1 MRKHVVRLL
10 RLFSEPG
17 ADGNADEIADTGAD
31 ERADGDAYWVAN
43 GWSDAIA
50 ECASDGNAH
59 ANASNSLVRAVA
71 DAVARTVNRP
81 LPIGALVCCDAVH
94 IVRWNMLFIDREV
107 RIGRRNILCERLW
120 PERVRLLRVV
130 PVRATVPGAV
140 DAAVANPYAGPH
152 GTTIRHADDAAV
164 ANPYFGPDGGTEC
177 DPDIAAQSDTHRIS
191 IGRAHNA
198 AVALA
203 IRATH
208 VHADTRSVGRA
219 MPERPHIQH

>member
-1 MRKHVVRLL
+1 M
-10 RLFSEPG
+10 
-17 ADGNADEIADTGAD
+17 
-31 ERADGDAYWVAN
+31 AN
-43 GWSDAIA
+43 GCPDAIA
-50 ECASDGNAH
+50 ECASDRDAH
-59 ANASNSLVRAVA
+59 ADASNAILRAVA
-71 DAVARTVNRP
+71 DAVARTVNRHV
-81 LPIGALVCCDAVH
+81 LISALVCCDAVH
-94 IVRWNMLFIDREV
+94 IIRWDMFLIQREV
-107 RIGRRNILCERLW
+107 RIGRRNFLCERLR
-120 PERVRLLRVV
+120 PERVRLLRLV
-130 PVRATVPGAV
+130 PVRFALPGAV

-177 DPDIAAQSDTHRIS
+177 DPDIAAQCSTQRIS

>member
-10 RLFSEPG
+10 RLFSEPD

-31 ERADGDAYWVAN
+31 ERADGDAYRVAN

-59 ANASNSLVRAVA
+59 ANAANSLVRAVA
-71 DAVARTVNRP
+71 DAVARTVNRHV
-81 LPIGALVCCDAVH
+81 LISALVCCDAVH
-94 IVRWNMLFIDREV
+94 IIRRDMLLIEREL
-107 RIGRRNILCERLW
+107 RIGRRNLLCERLR

-130 PVRATVPGAV
+130 PVRFALPGAV

-152 GTTIRHADDAAV
+152 GTTIRHADAAAV
-164 ANPYFGPDGGTEC
+164 ANPYCGPDGGTEC
-177 DPDIAAQSDTHRIS
+177 DPDIAAECYTQRIS
-191 IGRAHNA
+191 IGHAHNA